1 MYGHT
6 HTYRRLIAAL
16 LGAAL
21 LTAGAGLA
29 RAQDMAASEDTTAGN
44 VGATVVTYNPDRV
57 QPQPIQIGHF
67 RPFDM
72 RGLNVFEAPKEEMV
86 PYQGFRLEWGA
97 AFTQQFQS
105 LHHENTAT
113 PVIVGT
119 TNVNQLIRMG
129 SGFNNADANLYM
141 NAQLARGIRVQL
153 TSYLSSRHHSETWVK
168 DGYLLIDGSPWAVK
182 PLDDLMKV
190 LTLRVGHFEVNYGDM
205 HFRRTDNG
213 EAMFNPL
220 VGNLI
225 MDAFTT
231 EIGGEVY
238 ARSQGLLG
246 MIAVTGGEVR
256 GTVLKPE
263 NRSPAVIAKL
273 GFDREVNKLLRA
285 RLTGSYYNTHNASA
299 NQLYSG
305 NRAGSR
311 YYYVLEN
318 VNASESGQAWSG
330 DLQPGFGHREMS
342 WVVNPFIKVD
352 GLELFGNIE
361 QAKGRGLVET
371 TDRKFTQ
378 NAGEAVYR
386 LLHNQLYGAV
396 RYVQVKGRPA
406 GAAFTSDVTINRL
419 QVGGGWFLTPNLEA
433 KGEYVNQEYKDYP
446 LTDIHHGGKFHGAM
460 IEAVVSF

>member
-6 HTYRRLIAAL
+6 RSFRKAGVALISVAL
-16 LGAAL
+16 LAAFA
-21 LTAGAGLA
+21 TAAKA
-29 RAQDMAASEDTTAGN
+29 DDTAAADDTTAGN
-44 VGATVVTYNPDRV
+44 VGATVVHYNPDRV

-72 RGLNVFEAPKEEMV
+72 RGLNVFEPPKEEMV
-86 PYQGFRLEWGA
+86 PYQGFKLEWGA
-97 AFTQQFQS
+97 AFTQQFQA
-105 LHHENTAT
+105 LHHENSAT

-119 TNVNQLIRMG
+119 TNVNQLIKIG

-153 TSYLSSRHHSETWVK
+153 TSYLSSRHHNETWVK
-168 DGYLLIDGSPWAVK
+168 DGYLLIDGSPWQVK
-182 PLDDLMKV
+182 QLDDLMKY
-190 LTLRVGHFEVNYGDM
+190 LTLRVGHFEINYGDQ
-205 HFRRTDNG
+205 HFRRTDGG

-231 EIGGEVY
+231 EIGAEVY
-238 ARSQGLLG
+238 ARCHGLIG
-246 MIAVTGGEVR
+246 MAAVTGGEVR

-263 NRSPAVIAKL
+263 NRSPAVMGKL
-273 GFDREVNKLLRA
+273 GFDRQVNKLLRA

-305 NRAGSR
+305 NRAGGR

-318 VNASESGQAWSG
+318 VNATETAQAWSG

-342 WVVNPFIKVD
+342 WVINPFVKVD

-361 QAKGRGLVET
+361 QAKGRSLVET
-371 TDRKFTQ
+371 ADRKFTQ

-386 LLHNQLYGAV
+386 VLGNQFYGAV
-396 RYVQVKGRPA
+396 RYIQVKGRPA
-406 GAAFTSDVTINRL
+406 GAAFAQDVTINRL
-419 QVGGGWFLTPNLEA
+419 QAGGGWFLTPNLEA
-433 KGEYVNQEYKDYP
+433 KAEYVNQEYKDYP
-446 LTDIHHGGKFHGAM
+446 LTDIHHGGKFHGVM
-460 IEAVVSF
+460 IESVVSF